1 MTIAIIGAGL
11 AGLACATHLAASGRA
26 VVLFDKGRRPGGRVS
41 THRVSTSLGDVGF
54 DHGAQYFT
62 AREPAFR
69 AAITGWIDAGLV
81 APWAAAGSH
90 AFVGV
95 PGMDAPV
102 TAMAAHLD
110 VRATTTIEAM
120 RRENGRWRL
129 VGVGVDATTY
139 GQIVIAV
146 PAEQV
151 GGLLGSLAPDMAAR
165 AAATPSTPCWTI
177 MVVFATRLPIEADVI
192 KDRGAIGWAARD
204 GAKPGRTGL
213 EAWVIRA
220 DAHWSRAHLEEDRDQ
235 AVAMLLAAFAEAAGV
250 TLPTPVHAAAHRWRY
265 ATSGS
270 GTGPVWNADLGLGVC
285 GDWTVGPKIESAWLS
300 GQRLACL
307 MLEHPLI

>member
-11 AGLACATHLAASGRA
+11 AGLACGTRLAASGRA
-26 VVLFDKGRRPGGRVS
+26 VVLFDKGRRPGGRMS
-41 THRVSTSLGDVGF
+41 TRRVTTPAGDVGF

-62 AREPAFR
+62 ARDPAFR

-95 PGMDAPV
+95 PGMDAPA
-102 TAMAAHLD
+102 TAMAADLD
-110 VRATTTIEAM
+110 VRRAATIKAV
-120 RRENGRWRL
+120 RREGGRWRL
-129 VGVGVDATTY
+129 VGEGLDATTY
-139 GQIVIAV
+139 GQVVVAV

-151 GGLLGSLAPDMAAR
+151 GALVGSATPDIAAR
-165 AAATPSTPCWTI
+165 AAATPSAPCWTI
-177 MVVFATRLPIEADVI
+177 MVAFATRLPIEADVI
-192 KDRGAIGWAARD
+192 KDCGVIGWAARD
-204 GAKPGRTGL
+204 SAKPGRTGP
-213 EAWVIRA
+213 EAWVIEA
-220 DAHWSRAHLEEDRDQ
+220 DVNWSRAHLEDERDD
-235 AVAMLLAAFAEAAGV
+235 VLPVILAAFAHATGV
-250 TLPTPVHAAAHRWRY
+250 DLPAPLYATAHRWRY

-270 GTGPVWNADLGLGVC
+270 GAGPLWHADLGLGAC

-300 GQRLACL
+300 GHRLASL